1 MRTLIAAAVALV
13 VVSTAHRLVSAQ
25 APPPPPR
32 SNPVI
37 KLLEQGKPAFSIWGN
52 YIGVG
57 KDYHAAV
64 TLQNNRN
71 YDFILYDL
79 EHDPFDIEGLSQF
92 LRALLDPAA
101 IARDG
106 VSVVKPVIV
115 RIPPNGREI
124 HQNQW
129 MVKQILDTGV
139 AGLMFPHIETPEQAI
154 NAIKAVRYPQP
165 ATAPNVQP
173 EGLRGASNAIAARY
187 WGMSGREYER
197 RSDVWGLSPDADM
210 LVIMIIENRLGV
222 DNVRDIARALRD
234 AHVKVILWAG
244 GGDMSLSVRTR
255 REIDASRP
263 RQGDRGRQGVRPAR
277 GHQRHYRFPETLRPG
292 CSRVLRHRSA
302 VRRHGA
308 APHGGAAQGRRT
320 VAEAACPSFLKSRP
334 CAGCWNRRCRARG
347 SGA

>member
-1 MRTLIAAAVALV
+1 MRTLLATALAVSGTLHAVPMLM
-13 VVSTAHRLVSAQ
+13 AQ
-25 APPPPPR
+25 AATPPSR

-37 KLLEQGKPAFSIWGN
+37 KLLDQGKPAFSIWAN

-64 TLQNNRN
+64 TLQNNKN

-79 EHDPFDIEGLSQF
+79 EHDPLDVEGLSQF
-92 LRALLDPAA
+92 LRALLDPAQ
-101 IARDG
+101 IAKDG

-165 ATAPNVQP
+165 ANAPNVQP
-173 EGLRGASNAIAARY
+173 EGLRGASNSIAARY
-187 WGMSGREYER
+187 WGMSSREYER

-210 LVIMIIENRLGV
+210 LVILIIENKLGV
-222 DNVRDIARALRD
+222 DNVREIARALKTANIR
-234 AHVKVILWAG
+234 AVLWAG
-244 GGDMSLSVRTR
+244 GGDMSLSYGHDEKLTSAGLDKVIAAGTEFGLPVGIYGTTDFKR
-255 REIDASRP
+255 RYA
-263 RQGDRGRQGVRPAR
+263 QGVRVFFDIGPAYAAS
-277 GHQRHYRFPETLRPG
+277 GPSL
-292 CSRVLRHRSA
+292 SA
-302 VRRHGA
+302 DERKAV
-308 APHGGAAQGRRT
+308 GR
-320 VAEAACPSFLKSRP
+320 
-334 CAGCWNRRCRARG
+334 
-347 SGA
+347 

>member
-1 MRTLIAAAVALV
+1 MRTVLATAVAAAALLMGIEQA
-13 VVSTAHRLVSAQ
+13 TAQ
-25 APPPPPR
+25 APTPAR
-32 SNPVI
+32 ANPVI
-37 KLLEQGKPAFSIWGN
+37 RLLEQGKPAFSIWAN

-79 EHDPFDIEGLSQF
+79 EHDPFDVEGLSHF

-115 RIPPNGREI
+115 RMPPNGREI

-165 ATAPNVQP
+165 ANAPNVLP

-187 WGMSGREYER
+187 WGMSSREYER
-197 RSDVWGLSPDADM
+197 RSDVWGLSPGADM
-210 LVIMIIENRLGV
+210 LIILIIENRLGV
-222 DNVRDIARALRD
+222 DNVRDIARTIAGAR
-234 AHVKVILWAG
+234 AKVILWAG
-244 GGDMSLSVRTR
+244 GGDMSLSYGHDEALTQAGLDKVIAAGQEFALPVGINGTR
-255 REIDASRP
+255 DFQKRYD
-263 RQGDRGRQGVRPAR
+263 QGVRVFFDIGPAYAAT
-277 GHQRHYRFPETLRPG
+277 GPSITAEQRK
-292 CSRVLRHRSA
+292 A
-302 VRRHGA
+302 V
-308 APHGGAAQGRRT
+308 GR
-320 VAEAACPSFLKSRP
+320 
-334 CAGCWNRRCRARG
+334 
-347 SGA
+347 

>member
-1 MRTLIAAAVALV
+1 MRTFIAAAVAFVL
-13 VVSTAHRLVSAQ
+13 VSTAHRLVSAQ
-25 APPPPPR
+25 APTPPPR

-165 ATAPNVQP
+165 ATAANVQP

-244 GGDMSLSVRTR
+244 GGDMSLSYGHDEALTQAGLDKVIAAGKEFGLPVGINGTADFQR
-255 REIDASRP
+255 RYD
-263 RQGDRGRQGVRPAR
+263 QGVRAFFDIGPLYAATGPR
-277 GHQRHYRFPETLRPG
+277 LTAEQRK
-292 CSRVLRHRSA
+292 A
-302 VRRHGA
+302 V
-308 APHGGAAQGRRT
+308 GR
-320 VAEAACPSFLKSRP
+320 
-334 CAGCWNRRCRARG
+334 
-347 SGA
+347 

>member
-1 MRTLIAAAVALV
+1 MRRLLATGLALILSTALV
-13 VVSTAHRLVSAQ
+13 LVSAQ
-25 APPPPPR
+25 APAPWPR
-32 SNPVI
+32 SNAVI
-37 KLLEQGKPAFSIWGN
+37 KLLDQGKPAFSIWAN

-57 KDYHAAV
+57 RDYHAAV

-79 EHDPFDIEGLSQF
+79 EHDPFDVEGLSQF

-106 VSVVKPVIV
+106 VSAVKPVIV

-165 ATAPNVQP
+165 ANAPHVQP

-210 LVIMIIENRLGV
+210 LIILIIENRLGV
-222 DNVRDIARALRD
+222 DNVREIARALRD
-234 AHVKVILWAG
+234 AHIRVILWAG
-244 GGDMSLSVRTR
+244 GGDMSLSYGHDVALTQAGLDKVIAAGKEFGLPVGINGTTDFQKRY
-255 REIDASRP
+255 D
-263 RQGDRGRQGVRPAR
+263 QGVRVFFDIGPAYAAT
-277 GHQRHYRFPETLRPG
+277 GPNITPEQRK
-292 CSRVLRHRSA
+292 A
-302 VRRHGA
+302 V
-308 APHGGAAQGRRT
+308 GR
-320 VAEAACPSFLKSRP
+320 
-334 CAGCWNRRCRARG
+334 
-347 SGA
+347 